1 MKIDKKLIK
10 KNLSDIENNF
20 KNLNDEYYLELIQ
33 KAVSLIVNSIKK
45 KKKKNFLWERWIS
58 VRWRTLMC

>member
-45 KKKKNFLWERWIS
+45 KKK
-58 VRWRTLMC
+58 